1 MNTLKLFTLPITI
14 LISFVLLL
22 LIIHL
27 ILKPFKAKKDEEG
40 NLKLAYGIWFFALF
54 MSGASIVTDVVRLS
68 LEVVDNV
75 IKIRPDQLIL
85 VMVRS
90 IASITVLAFLWFLI
104 WFYVVKFLTKIV
116 VYKGSDAQEM
126 SANNYT
132 YFIIKGSILLG
143 IVLSLSSVL
152 ELILRLVVP
161 NIEVPFYH

>member
-1 MNTLKLFTLPITI
+1 MNKIKLFTLPITI

-27 ILKPFKAKKDEEG
+27 ILKPFKAKKDEDG

-54 MSGASIVTDVVRLS
+54 MSGASIVANVVRLS

-75 IKIRPDQLIL
+75 TKIRPDQLIL
-85 VMVRS
+85 LIIQS
-90 IASITVLAFLWFLI
+90 IASITILAFLWFLI
-104 WFYVVKFLTKIV
+104 WFYVTKFLTKIV
-116 VYKGSDAQEM
+116 VFTGSDGQEM

-132 YFIIKGSILLG
+132 YFIIKGSILIG

-152 ELILRLVVP
+152 ELLLRLVVP